1 VSARV
6 HFRQP
11 AVCLVPAIRRGLP
24 AVVLAVLAVLAS
36 GARPAAAA
44 PNPFVGVVSE
54 DAFAGTL
61 AYRESMLQRIAK
73 VGAGT
78 VRQTLDWAAV
88 EPTPGVRDWARY
100 DDYVATASRYGV
112 RVLPVVFNAPDWA
125 SSRPVVGAVRG
136 TYPPADPAAF
146 AAFAA
151 EAVARYGPAGTFW
164 AAHPELPRTPVGAWQ
179 IWNEPNL
186 PVYWGGQPNA
196 AQYVGLLQTAAAA
209 IKAADP
215 TAEVIT
221 AGLPQSRLGV
231 PLTSYLRAMYAAGA
245 LGAFDAVAVNPY
257 AADSAGVLGFL
268 RRVRKVMNNYG
279 DADANLWATEIG
291 WSDGGPNGRFRLGA
305 KGQGKAV
312 RATIRLL
319 WRTRQSLRLRGVIY
333 FNWRDAHP
341 YPGGRDF
348 WGLHTGLLNLEGRP
362 KPALNALRDAVLA
375 LR

>member
-1 VSARV
+1 M
-6 HFRQP
+6 
-11 AVCLVPAIRRGLP
+11 
-24 AVVLAVLAVLAS
+24 LAVLAI
-36 GARPAAAA
+36 GACPAAAV

-61 AYRESMLQRIAK
+61 AYREAMLQRIAR

-88 EPTPGVRDWARY
+88 EPTPGTRDWSRY

-125 SSRPVVGAVRG
+125 SSRPPIGAVRA

-151 EAVARYGPAGTFW
+151 DAVGRYGPNGTFW
-164 AAHPELPRTPVGAWQ
+164 AAHPELPRMPIGAWQ

-186 PVYWGGQPNA
+186 PVYWGGQPDA
-196 AQYVGLLQTAAAA
+196 AQYVALLSTTAAAV
-209 IKAADP
+209 KAADP
-215 TAEVIT
+215 GAEVIT
-221 AGLPQSRLGV
+221 AGLPQSRMGI
-231 PLTSYLRAMYAAGA
+231 PLTRYLEAMYDAGA

-257 AADSAGVLGFL
+257 AASPSGVLGFL
-268 RRVRKVMNNYG
+268 RGVRKAMNAHG
-279 DADANLWATEIG
+279 DSAANLWATEIG

-305 KGQGKAV
+305 KGQGTAV

-319 WRTRQSLRLRGVIY
+319 WRVRGALRLQSVIY
-333 FNWRDAHP
+333 FNWRDAQP

-348 WGLHTGLLNLEGRP
+348 WGLHTGLLNIEGRA
-362 KPALNALRDAVLA
+362 KPALSALRDAVSSLK
-375 LR
+375 